1 MDRGEVV
8 LSQDGADYIVRLVPP
23 EPGGIHA
30 EEQRFSDIRDAR
42 GAMGGLRLVLGRR
55 KIDLTKGAAHE

>member
-23 EPGGIHA
+23 EPGA
-30 EEQRFSDIRDAR
+30 FMQRNSASRTY
-42 GAMGGLRLVLGRR
+42 GTHGGQWV
-55 KIDLTKGAAHE
+55 ASA

>member
-1 MDRGEVV
+1 MDRGEVI
-8 LSQDGADYIVRLVPP
+8 LSQEGADFVVRLVPP

-55 KIDLTKGAAHE
+55 KVDQTKGA

>member
-1 MDRGEVV
+1 MDRGEVI
-8 LSQDGADYIVRLVPP
+8 LSQEGADYVVRLVAP

-30 EEQRFSDIRDAR
+30 AEQRFSDIREAR

-55 KIDLTKGAAHE
+55 KVDQTKGA